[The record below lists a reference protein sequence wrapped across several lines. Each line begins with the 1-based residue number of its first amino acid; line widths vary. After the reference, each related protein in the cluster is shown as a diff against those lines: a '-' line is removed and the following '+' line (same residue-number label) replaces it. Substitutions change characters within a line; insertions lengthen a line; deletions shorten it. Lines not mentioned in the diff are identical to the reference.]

1 MRELLHY
8 ADFIGIFVFT
18 QFDKEISEKHDQVEK
33 QFRGGGRAKWWQS
46 SNYRVPLM
54 LAVQPDRTVYARVRA
69 VTKHIVTTG
78 DGQMSTKGQLRNI

>member
-33 QFRGGGRAKWWQS
+33 QFRGGGRQS
-46 SNYRVPLM
+46 SNHRVPLM
-54 LAVQPDRTVYARVRA
+54 LAVQPDRTVHARVRA